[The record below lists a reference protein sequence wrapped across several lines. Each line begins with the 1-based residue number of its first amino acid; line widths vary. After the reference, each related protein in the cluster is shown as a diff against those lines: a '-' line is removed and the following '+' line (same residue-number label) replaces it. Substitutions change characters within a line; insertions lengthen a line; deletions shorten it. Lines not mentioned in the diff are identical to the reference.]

1 VKVAQV
7 PLEPRNRLF
16 SVPVTING
24 HAISMQLDT
33 GGTSLLF
40 EETMRRLGIVR
51 DARFYTAVSGLGG
64 GSANAV
70 ASIDSMSIGGVRL
83 PVDRIAVS
91 SLGGKPTYDG
101 VLGLD
106 ILRDFDLDIDAP
118 NRTLTLYRIRWCER
132 ADPPWDEPM
141 TQIADISTRMG
152 WLRMPFEVDGLEG
165 TATVDTGAS
174 HTMIT
179 PRMVR
184 RLGITD
190 QILASDRTVQLH
202 VIAGDDVQAR
212 IHRFHSVRI
221 GPLMAH
227 DVSMLVLAREPPTLT
242 AGRHFAD
249 GVIGQDFLSS
259 RRVWFSLRTGR
270 LFVSR
275 KAGELSTGH

>member
-1 VKVAQV
+1 V
-7 PLEPRNRLF
+7 PLEPRGRLF
-16 SVPVTING
+16 AVPVTING
-24 HAISMQLDT
+24 HAISMELDT
-33 GGTSLLF
+33 GGTVSLLF
-40 EETMRRLGIVR
+40 EETVQRLGIVR
-51 DARFYTAVSGLGG
+51 DARFHSAVSGLGG
-64 GSANAV
+64 GLANPV
-70 ASIDSMSIGGVRL
+70 ASVDSMSIGGVPL
-83 PVDRIAVS
+83 SVDRIAVN

-118 NRTLTLYRIRWCER
+118 NHALTLYRIRWCER
-132 ADPPWDEPM
+132 TDPPWHEPM
-141 TQIADISTRMG
+141 MQIADISTRMG
-152 WLRMPFEVDGLEG
+152 WMRMPFEVDGIEG

-179 PRMVR
+179 PRMAR

-190 QILASDRTVQLH
+190 QVLAGDRTLKLH

-212 IHRFHSVRI
+212 IHRFHTVRI
-221 GPLMAH
+221 GPLTAH
-227 DVSMLVLAREPPTLT
+227 DVSMLVLAREPPALT

-259 RRVWFSLRTGR
+259 RRVWFSLRMGR

-275 KAGELSTGH
+275 KAGELTTGH